1 MSYETYKKYG
11 NLFKHQTFVEKLVNC
26 FYKEVLYVPK
36 LGEVDI
42 ELYIHCLVK
51 QHIMN
56 LENDSSYIIIKINP
70 SKKDRVE
77 EIINHVF
84 EVLKL
89 INEKPKLKEYDKII
103 SGGIDYLYKIRKT
116 DLKDMRL
123 LIDETI

>member
-1 MSYETYKKYG
+1 MSYKTYKKYG
-11 NLFKHQTFVEKLVNC
+11 NLFKHQIFVEKLANC
-26 FYKEVLYVPK
+26 FYKEVLYVPE

-42 ELYIHCLVK
+42 ELYIHFLVK

-56 LENDSSYIIIKINP
+56 LENDSSYIIMKINP

-103 SGGIDYLYKIRKT
+103 SGGIDYLYKIRNT
-116 DLKDMRL
+116 NLSDMGFLR
-123 LIDETI
+123 DG